1 MLKLKKLALAVLAST
16 NASDLDSIVNAIEN
30 SVLNAEIKCLVSN
43 KENAGCVE
51 RAKKYGIEVI
61 VINHKDFENRE
72 AFDKKVSEELE
83 KRNIDLIVLIGYM
96 LIMSDWFV
104 KKYKGKIMNVHPS
117 LLPAFGGGMDK
128 NVHQEVLDSGV
139 DVTGATIHFVTEEV
153 DSGPIIMQKSVPVDK
168 SDTVETL
175 KAKVQKLEQEM
186 FPKAIQL
193 FAEGKLKIEGNKVR
207 ILK

>member
-1 MLKLKKLALAVLAST
+1 MGKICLAVLAST
-16 NASDLDSIVNAIEN
+16 RAADLDSIVEAIN
-30 SVLNAEIKCLVSN
+30 NGTLNAEIKCLVSN

-51 RAKKYGIEVI
+51 RAKKHGIEVL
-61 VINHKDFENRE
+61 VLNHKEFKTRE
-72 AFDKKVSEELE
+72 DFDKKVSEELE

-117 LLPAFGGGMDK
+117 LLPAFAGGMDK
-128 NVHQEVLDSGV
+128 NVHQAVLDSGV
-139 DVTGATIHFVTEEV
+139 NVTGATIHFVTEEL
-153 DSGPIIMQKSVPVDK
+153 DSGPIIMQKSVSVDK

-193 FAEGKLKIEGNKVR
+193 YAEGKLKIEGNKVR